1 MGNICK
7 SQGPKK
13 IILGSYNFYGKSDS
27 IVMGDRI
34 ELPPPN
40 KYPEMFQYQENWTL
54 KDTNKDILIR
64 IAY

>member
-1 MGNICK
+1 
-7 SQGPKK
+7 
-13 IILGSYNFYGKSDS
+13 
-27 IVMGDRI
+27 MGDRI

-40 KYPEMFQYQENWTL
+40 KYPEIFQYQENWTL